1 MKLAR
6 VIGNIVSTIK
16 TNSHQGHKLLVVQPI
31 DHEGKE
37 NGESLIAID
46 ASQAGISDIVLV
58 VEEGSSA
65 REVLQKSSAAV
76 DAVIVGVV
84 DRLEC

>member
-1 MKLAR
+1 MKLAK

-16 TNSHQGHKLLVVQPI
+16 TNSHHSKKLLIVQPI
-31 DHEGKE
+31 DHTGVE

-46 ASQAGISDIVLV
+46 AAQAGISDIVLV

-65 REVLQKSSAAV
+65 REVLQQSDAAV
-76 DAVIVGVV
+76 DAIIVGVV
-84 DRLEC
+84 DRLEL